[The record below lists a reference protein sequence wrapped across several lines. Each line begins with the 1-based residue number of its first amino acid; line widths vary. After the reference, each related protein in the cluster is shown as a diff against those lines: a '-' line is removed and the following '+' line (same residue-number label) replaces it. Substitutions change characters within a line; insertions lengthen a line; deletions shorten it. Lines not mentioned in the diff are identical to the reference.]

1 MKDLVGASNITMLR
15 ALIQTREEQQRL
27 AGEITGTNTAYE
39 QMQIK
44 QETLSAKM
52 QSLKNS
58 WDNFLLSLGN
68 TAAFGA
74 VIDGIKDL
82 LGWLDKLASKSS
94 VKLGNQEIIDK
105 YRGHQKTAKEFAA
118 DAQYSYTTQKKNLE
132 RYKSG
137 RAARY
142 KTEKANLISKGASQD
157 ELDKL
162 LVDYSQDMAKIDES
176 LNKLEAD
183 R

>member
-44 QETLSAKM
+44 QETLSARM
-52 QSLKNS
+52 QGLKNT

-68 TAAFGA
+68 TAVFGA

-82 LGWLDKLASKSS
+82 LGWLDKLVSKSS
-94 VKLGNQEIIDK
+94 VKLGD
-105 YRGHQKTAKEFAA
+105 
-118 DAQYSYTTQKKNLE
+118 
-132 RYKSG
+132 
-137 RAARY
+137 
-142 KTEKANLISKGASQD
+142 
-157 ELDKL
+157 
-162 LVDYSQDMAKIDES
+162 
-176 LNKLEAD
+176 
-183 R
+183 

>member
-44 QETLSAKM
+44 QETLNAKI
-52 QSLKNS
+52 QGLKNT

-68 TAAFGA
+68 TAVFKAC
-74 VIDGIKDL
+74 IDGIKEVI
-82 LGWLDKLASKSS
+82 GWIDKLISKSS
-94 VKLGNQEIIDK
+94 VKLGDQEIFEQ
-105 YRGHQKTAKEFAA
+105 YRGHKKTAKEFAKN
-118 DAQYSYTTQKKNLE
+118 AQSAYIAQKKQLE
-132 RYKSG
+132 SNKS
-137 RAARY
+137 ARVAKY
-142 KTEKANLISKGASQD
+142 KTDKAKLTSKGASQKD
-157 ELDKL
+157 QDKL
-162 LVDYSQDMAKIDES
+162 LVEYAQDIEKIDKA
-176 LNKLEAD
+176 LGKLESD